1 MEDRSNS
8 TVNRGTGRNWMLN
21 FIPKK
26 LLKRNNHTGKISR
39 SFSRMQRTIS
49 IHHLECTDYVPQSEV
64 GQMATKI
71 QSLKIALNF
80 DSSVIS
86 EHELMAL
93 KENRESVNRML
104 DEACSGIDAVD
115 DFSGSH
121 YNLDEM
127 PNKFLDEHI
136 ALKRKLL
143 EARDTLSRK
152 ENTKPKGMENEF
164 AIQSKLL
171 DRLELFIANRETLLD
186 NSEGPDYISPDLVEI
201 LESPTEIKMLRK
213 SASCPEFLVNSAD
226 ILFPRHKSMQ
236 RVSFVNQGTKF
247 ETSSFINTKGVSFC
261 SEGVHGSHELRKQR
275 EAGSVLNQLRGF
287 KQRMNDV
294 IIIENRKDKHRI
306 LRDGILHKVP
316 FGHKLPDDVE
326 DKKLNL
332 RNDPS
337 SEKCDGGG
345 EGSKS
350 NAARDFYRK
359 WAHKS
364 FQRSCLSVE
373 SLDNY
378 PQLFGSLL
386 LDEKRKVPERSKSVR
401 EDNCLPRFPKNL
413 GRMLSSPELRSYS
426 FNKDV
431 LSDVY
436 QETTE
441 SIIPEHHGKERKRF
455 VRSKSIHED
464 TDFQEGNLSKNFG
477 RMLSSPLLR
486 SYSFNKVLQ
495 SSGYLELT
503 KTVTPEPLGNCMK
516 KPILEKNDCEH
527 EVVVEPDILSTVEDT
542 VNSDKFVTPTV
553 ESFIEMVDSRVN
565 PVSVESCTHI
575 EPSFI
580 TEVMEEEP
588 DSDCMPATGRKD
600 ECDVKS
606 GSPSFSSFLD
616 ISLLEGS
623 ASSAKD
629 LRTKESELQP
639 MRTVSAEQQHQ
650 PSDSPSNVDCNHKQ
664 MASEASSFRI
674 HIDRE
679 DENVFEFVRHIST
692 KLRYRILHQKTEFA
706 SHELGDEFHD
716 APFEQQLLY
725 DLINEVFREIYAN
738 SPTPNLCL
746 RRFRSKIRSMPEGNY
761 LLKDV
766 WDKIRRHL
774 HSPLGLDATID
785 DLMAHTFAKNDGWLN
800 LYCDAERV
808 ALQLELLILDD
819 LLEEST
825 VHSNRFAF

>member
-1 MEDRSNS
+1 
-8 TVNRGTGRNWMLN
+8 
-21 FIPKK
+21 
-26 LLKRNNHTGKISR
+26 
-39 SFSRMQRTIS
+39 
-49 IHHLECTDYVPQSEV
+49 
-64 GQMATKI
+64 MATEI
-71 QSLKIALNF
+71 ESSKIALNF

-86 EHELMAL
+86 EHELVAL

-152 ENTKPKGMENEF
+152 ENEF

-186 NSEGPDYISPDLVEI
+186 NPEGPDYISPDLVEI

-213 SASCPEFLVNSAD
+213 SASCPEFSVNSAD
-226 ILFPRHKSMQ
+226 ILFPRHKIMR

-247 ETSSFINTKGVSFC
+247 ETSSFINTKGVSSC
-261 SEGVHGSHELRKQR
+261 SEG
-275 EAGSVLNQLRGF
+275 
-287 KQRMNDV
+287 RMNDV

-326 DKKLNL
+326 DKNLNL

-337 SEKCDGGG
+337 SEICDGGG
-345 EGSKS
+345 EGSKL
-350 NAARDFYRK
+350 NAAHDFYRK

-373 SLDNY
+373 SLDKY
-378 PQLFGSLL
+378 PQLFENVL

-401 EDNCLPRFPKNL
+401 EDNGLPRFPKNL
-413 GRMLSSPELRSYS
+413 GRMLSSPALRSYS

-431 LSDVY
+431 LSDAY

-441 SIIPEHHGKERKRF
+441 TLTLERHGKERKRF

-464 TDFQEGNLSKNFG
+464 TDLQEGNLSKSFG

-486 SYSFNKVLQ
+486 SYSFNKVLE
-495 SSGYLELT
+495 SSGYLEST
-503 KTVTPEPLGNCMK
+503 KMVTPEPLGNCME

-527 EVVVEPDILSTVEDT
+527 EVVVEPDILSSVEDT
-542 VNSDKFVTPTV
+542 VNSDKVFTPTV
-553 ESFIEMVDSRVN
+553 ESFVEMVDSRVN
-565 PVSVESCTHI
+565 PVSVESCTHVK
-575 EPSFI
+575 PSFI

-588 DSDCMPATGRKD
+588 DFDCMPATRTKD

-629 LRTKESELQP
+629 IRTKELQP
-639 MRTVSAEQQHQ
+639 MHTVSAEQHQ
-650 PSDSPSNVDCNHKQ
+650 PSDSRSNMDCIKHNYLEHSNPDHNHKQ
-664 MASEASSFRI
+664 MASDASSFRI
-674 HIDRE
+674 HIDRK
-679 DENVFEFVRHIST
+679 DESVFEFVRHVLT

-706 SHELGDEFHD
+706 SYELGDEFHD
-716 APFEQQLLY
+716 APFEQQLL
-725 DLINEVFREIYAN
+725 
-738 SPTPNLCL
+738 
-746 RRFRSKIRSMPEGNY
+746 SMPEGNY

-766 WDKIRRHL
+766 WDKIRCHF

-808 ALQLELLILDD
+808 ASQLERLILDD

-825 VHSNRFAF
+825 VHYSNWFAF